1 MLSVLAVW
9 PARPSVETH
18 PVAEVRAGRED
29 RGHAHVDQ
37 KGLPVSQ
44 RLVLLLR
51 RWRRLP
57 LGRTCPGGPPSHFS
71 VLTRAEEWEG
81 QRWVTR
87 SEDNNGKDAV
97 TRALPGRSE
106 PHVSSLVML
115 TLVRC
120 PLVTTSPR
128 GPGGPHG
135 QGRGLRRTAATAVTT
150 GAHFAPAPVVRCS
163 HQIRKGNGGAHLLPH
178 SPRAP
183 RQMLTHRARV
193 TADTKTPHV
202 PTHPAPPDSQHCC
215 NPAWR
220 TFPRH
225 PGCSWW
231 AAFLVVSRSGPGS
244 AGTMRS
250 VHAPGLSQERPAEAC
265 GPICRQHR
273 HSHPRQHLP
282 RR

>member
-120 PLVTTSPR
+120 PLVTNSPR

-135 QGRGLRRTAATAVTT
+135 QGRGLRRTTATAVST
-150 GAHFAPAPVVRCS
+150 GAHFAPAPAVRCS

-193 TADTKTPHV
+193 TADTTTPHV
-202 PTHPAPPDSQHCC
+202 PAPPCPPGFPALLQSGLEDVSQAPRMQLVGRLPGGEQEWTGVGGDNAQCSRPRAVSGEASRGMWAHMQAA
-215 NPAWR
+215 PA
-220 TFPRH
+220 
-225 PGCSWW
+225 
-231 AAFLVVSRSGPGS
+231 
-244 AGTMRS
+244 
-250 VHAPGLSQERPAEAC
+250 
-265 GPICRQHR
+265 
-273 HSHPRQHLP
+273 
-282 RR
+282 